1 MNNGKNRQGL
11 AAAAALAFG
20 VVVLAVPEAAARG
33 FAGGTAL
40 CLQSVLPA
48 LFPFFVVCELLT
60 DAPPPAALLR
70 PMQQV
75 LGLASAETARAL
87 LLSWVGGYAVCA
99 RLAGQLYGAGR
110 ITRRDAALLQVL
122 GCCSGPG
129 FVIGC
134 VGGALLGNVRLGVV
148 LYAAQIG
155 ANGIELYLGC
165 ECHRYSGMAQDLR
178 KGILP
183 TLAESRYVLVEFS
196 GIDPYSRIRA
206 VIYELTSAG
215 FVPIIAH
222 VERCRC
228 MAEHLDNV
236 QDAIDLGARIQ
247 VNAASVLGKHGRQLK
262 RYCKKLMKRKMIDYI
277 ASDAHDLK
285 VRPLLLRECA
295 DYVEKKWGKDT
306 AKRIF
311 VENPSEIIGKK

>member
-1 MNNGKNRQGL
+1 MAKMI
-11 AAAAALAFG
+11 
-20 VVVLAVPEAAARG
+20 
-33 FAGGTAL
+33 
-40 CLQSVLPA
+40 
-48 LFPFFVVCELLT
+48 LT
-60 DAPPPAALLR
+60 DIHCHMLPGIDDGAADAQESMAMLKKAYR
-70 PMQQV
+70 DGVRRIIVTPHYRRGMFEPDPRKV
-75 LGLASAETARAL
+75 LHRYEK
-87 LLSWVGGYAVCA
+87 VKEK
-99 RLAGQLYGAGR
+99 
-110 ITRRDAALLQVL
+110 
-122 GCCSGPG
+122 
-129 FVIGC
+129 
-134 VGGALLGNVRLGVV
+134 
-148 LYAAQIG
+148 AAQIG

-295 DYVEKKWGKDT
+295 DYVEKKWGKDI